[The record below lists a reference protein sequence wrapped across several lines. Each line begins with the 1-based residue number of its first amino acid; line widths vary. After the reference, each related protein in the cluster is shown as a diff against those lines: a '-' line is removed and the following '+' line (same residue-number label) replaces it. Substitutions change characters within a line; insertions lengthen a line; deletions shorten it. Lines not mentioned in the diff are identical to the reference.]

1 MEKSEIAALIENAE
15 KLHGHLGPFLVIGV
29 KMSLFA
35 MKNLKV
41 KNGDNLVVKAKLR
54 AKTPYTCILDGIQA
68 TTSCTF
74 GNRKLSLEETDS
86 SEIIVKF
93 VLKNNGKQATIQ
105 LRQEIVEYLNREMRP
120 LKISD
125 LELRKLAW
133 RVAETPEEKLFTF
146 ETQ

>member
-1 MEKSEIAALIENAE
+1 MEKGEIAALIENAE

-41 KNGDNLVVKAKLR
+41 KSGDNLVVKAKLR
-54 AKTPYTCILDGIQA
+54 AKNPYTCILDGIQA

-93 VLKNNGKQATIQ
+93 VLKNNGRQATIQ

-133 RVAETPEEKLFTF
+133 KIAETPEEKLFTF